1 MFKIET
7 KDDLDQLNEFISEY
21 QLDIEKLESFQIELS
36 NGEKFQLTETTWEM
50 KFGNIDKVSY
60 DTQKMSNEDMESRL
74 VFGKDPL
81 TNIVSIDVD
90 DNNLYMYREMP
101 NGELKTE
108 IRPFKQWILSSR
120 KPNRK
125 HIPLGGSQYFKY
137 LEEYEEMADYQKYK
151 AIARAKKVDFFTI
164 NNPAESAMVR
174 DGMTFFKG
182 LHPTDVSILSFDLE
196 TTALDP
202 KAKDAEVLLI
212 SNTFRKQG
220 KIVRKLFAVDDYD
233 SDCCMIES
241 WCEWV
246 REINPTLLC
255 GHNVYGFDFPYLERR
270 GGGLWLGRDGSKVK
284 FNSYPSKFRKDGSQ
298 VYEYNKINIHGRQII
313 DTFFL
318 SIKWDIGRKMV
329 TYRLKDLV
337 KQLGLEKEKRTF
349 YDASTIKDNWNN
361 PIEREKIK
369 KYCMD
374 DADDSLAIYDHMSNV
389 FFYLSRIIP
398 KSYQEICLGASG
410 SQINSVMC
418 RAYLMD
424 NNSIPKQSE
433 VESYQGATSLG
444 IPGIYKNVVSF
455 DVVSLYPSIMLEHQV
470 YSKLKDPKR
479 YSLII
484 LEYLLKERLLN
495 KKKYEET
502 KDEYYNLYQNALKV
516 LVNSFYGFLGTRG
529 LCFNYPEGAALV
541 TKIGRD
547 IMSLMSKVA
556 TGNPISYWLLKSGE
570 KRK

>member
-90 DNNLYMYREMP
+90 DNNLYMYRETP